1 MKLATLHDN
10 SRDGRLV
17 IVTRDLSRAVDAGS
31 NLPTLQV
38 AIEHWADVVDEL
50 QQRYEALNNNEL
62 AAAFDF
68 DASQAMAPLPRVW
81 QWLDGSCFLNHSE
94 LMQKAF
100 HLDPIEGA
108 DKTPLMYQG
117 AGDYFSGP
125 HDDLIIP
132 DESFGIDFEGE
143 FAVVVDEVPMGTS
156 AEDALGYVRL
166 IMMLNDV
173 SLRTFAPRE
182 MNTGFGF
189 LQAKPTTSFAPV
201 AVTPEELGNSWKE
214 GRVQLPLK
222 VDWNG
227 EWFGH
232 PHGGEMNF
240 GFHEL
245 IAHAALTRQL
255 SAGTVIG
262 SGTISN
268 ADRSVGSA
276 CISERRAI
284 EMIEHGT
291 AQTEFM
297 KFGDSIRMQALLP
310 DGAELF
316 GTIDQNVVRAGKK

>member
-1 MKLATLHDN
+1 
-10 SRDGRLV
+10 
-17 IVTRDLSRAVDAGS
+17 
-31 NLPTLQV
+31 
-38 AIEHWADVVDEL
+38 
-50 QQRYEALNNNEL
+50 
-62 AAAFDF
+62 
-68 DASQAMAPLPRVW
+68 
-81 QWLDGSCFLNHSE
+81 
-94 LMQKAF
+94 MQKAF

-108 DKTPLMYQG
+108 DKIPLMYQG
-117 AGDYFSGP
+117 AGDYFSGAQ
-125 HDDLIIP
+125 DDLVVT

-173 SLRTFAPRE
+173 SLRAFAPRE